1 MMNEDLCMLNTRKA
15 LLALLPFLT
24 AGLPGCAE
32 VAPWERGNLAK
43 PHMALEPYPM
53 QSTLRAHNYSSREA
67 AAGGNAAEGGG
78 CGCY

>member
-1 MMNEDLCMLNTRKA
+1 MLNTRKA

-24 AGLPGCAE
+24 AGLQGCAE

-53 QSTLRAHNYSSREA
+53 QSSVARA
-67 AAGGNAAEGGG
+67 
-78 CGCY
+78 

>member
-1 MMNEDLCMLNTRKA
+1 MTKSTIARLA
-15 LLALLPFLT
+15 FLLLVGA
-24 AGLPGCAE
+24 ALPGCAE

-43 PHMALEPYPM
+43 PHMALDPYPM
-53 QSTLRAHNYSSREA
+53 QSALRAHNYGSREA